1 MAEKTRAVTQSAV
14 ELVVGLLR
22 LGAELT
28 PVILCL
34 VALRVAASRPSARSM
49 ELPPRTH
56 PTDQYGD
63 DLLATL
69 GGSDDRA
76 RCGVHLAASGRS
88 SWSAASTASVTSCSL
103 GSFQPHIPGLTR
115 QCTTPGR

>member
-1 MAEKTRAVTQSAV
+1 MAEMTRAVAQSAV
-14 ELVVGLLR
+14 ELIVDLPR

-34 VALRVAASRPSARSM
+34 VTLRIAASTPSARSI
-49 ELPPRTH
+49 ESPENASDRSVRQRPAG
-56 PTDQYGD
+56 Q
-63 DLLATL
+63 A

-88 SWSAASTASVTSCSL
+88 LWSAASTASVTSCSL
-103 GSFQPHIPGLTR
+103 GSFQPHITA
-115 QCTTPGR
+115 

>member
-1 MAEKTRAVTQSAV
+1 MTWAVAQSAV

-63 DLLATL
+63 DLLATKGVL
-69 GGSDDRA
+69 HGEMTFTSDEGAFNRW
-76 RCGVHLAASGRS
+76 R
-88 SWSAASTASVTSCSL
+88 
-103 GSFQPHIPGLTR
+103 
-115 QCTTPGR
+115 